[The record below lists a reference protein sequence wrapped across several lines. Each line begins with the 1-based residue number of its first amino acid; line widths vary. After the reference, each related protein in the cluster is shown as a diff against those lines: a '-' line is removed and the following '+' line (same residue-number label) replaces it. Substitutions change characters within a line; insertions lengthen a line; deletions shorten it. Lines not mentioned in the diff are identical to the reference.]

1 MAEGKQFDVRFWGCR
16 GSIACSGPE
25 TVRYGGNTSCVEFK
39 CGDRT
44 LVFDAGSGIRPLG
57 LSMPSETPVDLD
69 LFFSHTHWDHISGL
83 PFFCVA
89 YRPTS
94 KIRVHAGHL
103 TGSGGIEKAL
113 RQAMAEP
120 LFPVPLDIFHANL
133 SFNDFPPGETLEIG
147 DGISIRTAPLNH
159 PNNATGYR
167 VEYDGKAACYVTDT
181 EHVPGSPDENIL
193 DLIEGADLVIYD
205 STYTDTEFDRFQ
217 GWGHSTWQEGARLC
231 QAAGVRQFAIF
242 HHDPSRTDDEID
254 VIAAEALK
262 MFPGAVAARDGMTV
276 RL

>member
-1 MAEGKQFDVRFWGCR
+1 MADGKKFEVRIWGCR

-25 TVRYGGNTSCVEFK
+25 TARYGGNTSCVEFN

-57 LSMPSETPVDLD
+57 LSKPLETPVELD
-69 LFFSHTHWDHISGL
+69 LFFSHTHWDHICGL

-89 YRPTS
+89 HRPTS

-103 TGSGGIEKAL
+103 TEDGGIEKAL

-120 LFPVPLDIFHANL
+120 LFPVPLDIFHADL
-133 SFNDFPPGETLEIG
+133 SFRDFSAGETLDIG
-147 DGISIRTAPLNH
+147 DGISIRTAALNH

-167 VEYDGKAACYVTDT
+167 VEYDGKTACYVTDT

-193 DLIEGADLVIYD
+193 NLIEGADLVIYD
-205 STYTDTEFDRFQ
+205 STYTDTEFDRYQ

-231 QAAGVRQFAIF
+231 QAAGVTQFAIF
-242 HHDPSRTDDEID
+242 HHDPCRTDDEMD
-254 VIAAEALK
+254 AIAAEALK
-262 MFPGAVAARDGMTV
+262 MFPGSVAARDGMTV